1 MASPAVLIPVLGGP
15 TASGK
20 SAVALDLAAELGLE
34 IVTADA
40 MQVYR
45 GMDIG
50 TAKPS
55 PEDRRRVPHH
65 ALDLVTPAEA
75 FSVADYVRAA
85 ETAIQEI
92 LDRGPLPLV
101 VGGTG
106 FYIRALAE
114 GLPTAPPSD
123 PEQQAP
129 LWRQIEEQGL
139 DPVLAELEKVSPGDA
154 ARAQRNPRRVVRALE
169 VLRRTGRPPSAF
181 PRTTPAF
188 RYDKVALL
196 PTMEV
201 LRPRIE
207 RRTRAM
213 FEAGL
218 VDEVRALLERYPDAL
233 TATQAIG
240 YKEVATHLAGRSSRQ
255 EAQLAVT
262 IATLQYA
269 RRQRTWFRKEP
280 EARRTPLPASEAL
293 AELRVWLQRRQA
305 DLLRGR
311 G

>member
-1 MASPAVLIPVLGGP
+1 MASAAVLIPILGGP

-20 SAVALDLAAELGLE
+20 SSVAHALAEELGLE
-34 IVTADA
+34 IVVADA

-50 TAKPS
+50 TAKPG
-55 PEDRRRVPHH
+55 PEERAHVPHH
-65 ALDLVTPAEA
+65 LLDIVTPAEA

-85 ETAIQEI
+85 EAALEAV
-92 LDRGPLPLV
+92 LERGRLPLV

-114 GLPTAPPSD
+114 GLPTAPPAD
-123 PEQQAP
+123 PAAQAP
-129 LWRQIEEQGL
+129 LWKAIEENGL
-139 DPVLAELEKVSPGDA
+139 DGMLAELERLSPADA

-181 PRTTPAF
+181 PRSAPAF

-196 PTMEV
+196 PTLET
-201 LRPRIE
+201 LRPRI
-207 RRTRAM
+207 RQRTRRM
-213 FEAGL
+213 FEDGL
-218 VDEVRALLERYPDAL
+218 VEEVRALMAAYPEPSTAL
-233 TATQAIG
+233 QAIG
-240 YKEVATHLAGRSSRQ
+240 YKEVATHLAGHSTLE
-255 EAQLAVT
+255 EAELAVT

-280 EARRTPLPASEAL
+280 EARHIPDVGEHVEG
-293 AELRVWLQRRQA
+293 ELRVWLRRRREG
-305 DLLRGR
+305 LPT
-311 G
+311 

>member
-1 MASPAVLIPVLGGP
+1 MASAAVLIPILGGP

-20 SAVALDLAAELGLE
+20 SSVALALARELGLE
-34 IVTADA
+34 VVAADA

-50 TAKPS
+50 TAKPT
-55 PEDRRRVPHH
+55 PDERARVPHH
-65 ALDLVTPAEA
+65 LIDIVTPAEA

-85 ETAIQEI
+85 EEALAAVLE
-92 LDRGPLPLV
+92 RGRLPLV

-106 FYIRALAE
+106 FYIRALSE
-114 GLPTAPPSD
+114 GLPTAPPAD
-123 PEQQAP
+123 PEVQAP
-129 LWRQIEEQGL
+129 LWKAIEENGL
-139 DPVLAELEKVSPGDA
+139 EDVVAELERLSPDDA

-181 PRTTPAF
+181 PRSTPAF

-196 PTMEV
+196 PTLDT
-201 LRPRIE
+201 LRPRI
-207 RRTRAM
+207 RHRTRRM

-218 VDEVRALLERYPDAL
+218 VEEVRALLEAYPEPL
-233 TATQAIG
+233 TALQAIG
-240 YKEVATHLAGRSSRQ
+240 YKEVAVHLAGHSTPE
-255 EAQLAVT
+255 EAELAVT

-280 EARRTPLPASEAL
+280 EARHVPEVAEQVEG
-293 AELRVWLQRRQA
+293 ELRVWLRRRREA
-305 DLLRGR
+305 LPK
-311 G
+311 

>member
-1 MASPAVLIPVLGGP
+1 MASAAVLIPILGGP

-20 SAVALDLAAELGLE
+20 SSVAMTLAEELGLE
-34 IVTADA
+34 IVAADA

-50 TAKPS
+50 TAKPGRD
-55 PEDRRRVPHH
+55 ERARVPHH
-65 ALDLVTPAEA
+65 LIDIITPAEA

-85 ETAIQEI
+85 EEALAAVLEGG
-92 LDRGPLPLV
+92 RLPLV

-106 FYIRALAE
+106 FYIRALSE
-114 GLPTAPPSD
+114 GLPTAPPAD
-123 PEQQAP
+123 PEVQAP
-129 LWRQIEEQGL
+129 LWKAIEEKGL
-139 DPVLAELEKVSPGDA
+139 DPVLAELERLSPDDA

-181 PRTTPAF
+181 PRAAPAF

-196 PTMEV
+196 PTLDT
-201 LRPRIE
+201 LRPRI
-207 RRTRAM
+207 RQRARGM

-218 VDEVRALLERYPDAL
+218 VEEVRALLEAHPEPPSAL
-233 TATQAIG
+233 QAIG
-240 YKEVATHLAGRSSRQ
+240 YKEVATHLAGRSTLE
-255 EAQLAVT
+255 EAELAVT

-280 EARRTPLPASEAL
+280 EARHVPDVAEHVVG
-293 AELRVWLQRRQA
+293 ELRVWLRRRREGLPA
-305 DLLRGR
+305 
-311 G
+311 

>member
-1 MASPAVLIPVLGGP
+1 VASAAVLIPILGGP

-20 SAVALDLAAELGLE
+20 SSVAQALAEQLGLE
-34 IVTADA
+34 IVAADA

-50 TAKPS
+50 TAKPG
-55 PEDRRRVPHH
+55 PEERARVPHH
-65 ALDLVTPAEA
+65 LLDIVTPAEA

-85 ETAIQEI
+85 EAALKAVLE
-92 LDRGPLPLV
+92 RGRLPLV

-114 GLPTAPPSD
+114 GLPTAPPAD
-123 PEQQAP
+123 PAAQAP
-129 LWRQIEEQGL
+129 LWKAIEENGL
-139 DPVLAELEKVSPGDA
+139 DPMLAELERLSPDDA

-181 PRTTPAF
+181 PRTVPAF

-196 PTMEV
+196 PTLDT
-201 LRPRIE
+201 LRPRI
-207 RRTRAM
+207 RQRSQRM
-213 FEAGL
+213 FENGL
-218 VDEVRALLERYPDAL
+218 VEEVRALLEAYPEPL
-233 TATQAIG
+233 TALQAIG
-240 YKEVATHLAGRSSRQ
+240 YKEVATHLAGRSTLE

-280 EARRTPLPASEAL
+280 EARHIPDVAERVEDELRTWLRRRREAL
-293 AELRVWLQRRQA
+293 Q
-305 DLLRGR
+305 G
-311 G
+311 